1 MEPIVRLKDVRII
14 YNYGKSNEYE
24 AIKGVNIE
32 IYPQE
37 TVIFFGPSGC
47 GKSTML
53 YSILGIL
60 PPTFGELTIKG
71 ENPYSFSKDELVKF
85 QQKTVGIVYQAF
97 YLIPSLNI
105 IDNVVLPQIFSNIPP
120 HEREKRGLFLLK
132 RFGVGEQAK
141 KLPTALSGGQSQ
153 RVAVARALVNNPEI
167 VLADEPVG
175 NLDSVSAHK
184 VLEAFRDINE
194 KDKKTLIMVTHN
206 PSHLPLAHRV
216 YYLKDGL
223 VSREVINPDKKQIKP
238 IKKGTTLITEV
249 ERLARLYPY
258 LPPAEL
264 KVKSIVN
271 FLTQNLTFEQLERF
285 ESLVKL
291 AIEGKISI
299 NQFEKII
306 SAPFYKGGVGISKN
320 RAQEMS
326 QQLGRILEESIN
338 VKRFRRMVNQGQK
351 EPSKQEKII
360 KKLRA
365 TLLDE
370 YEGEVTPVQVK
381 RLEQAIKNRLEA
393 NIQHKEFQN
402 ILNTSLKNGGVGFKR
417 KTAKK
422 LSFYLEKLIAQST

>member
-1 MEPIVRLKDVRII
+1 MEPIVKLKDVRII

-37 TVIFFGPSGC
+37 TIIFFGPSGC
-47 GKSTML
+47 GKSTIL
-53 YSILGIL
+53 YSILGVL

-71 ENPYSFSKDELVKF
+71 ENPYSFNQNELVRF

-105 IDNVVLPQIFSNIPP
+105 IDNVVLPQIFSNISP
-120 HEREKRGLFLLK
+120 HQREKRGLYLLK

-175 NLDSVSAHK
+175 NLDSLSAK
-184 VLEAFRDINE
+184 RVLEAFRDINE

-223 VSREVINPDKKQIKP
+223 VSREVINPEKKQIKP
-238 IKKGTTLITEV
+238 VKKGTTLVTEV

-271 FLTQNLTFEQLERF
+271 FLTQKMTFEQIERF

-299 NQFEKII
+299 KQFEKII
-306 SAPFYKGGVGISKN
+306 ADPFYKGGVDIPKQS
-320 RAQEMS
+320 AVEMA
-326 QQLGRILEESIN
+326 QQLKRILDESIN
-338 VKRFRRMVNQGQK
+338 IRRFRRSVSSDGK
-351 EPSKQEKII
+351 EISKQGKII

-370 YEGEVTPVQVK
+370 YEGNVTPLQVK
-381 RLEQAIKNRLEA
+381 RLEEAIKDRLEA
-393 NIQHKEFQN
+393 NIQHNEFYN
-402 ILNTSLKNGGVGFKR
+402 ILNTSIKDGGVGFKR

-422 LSFYLEKLIAQST
+422 LSFYLEKLIAQSV